1 MRREIILASEA
12 VKAFPRSQ
20 QESNQPLAMLGFPQ
34 YRRHLMH
41 TYPHKIENGEGEVIT
56 FLGVV
61 RDQDG
66 DRMEVE
72 LLAPPNVG
80 TPMHLHHLQEE
91 AMTVVAGKLGLQFA
105 GEQPRYAE
113 AGETIILK
121 RGVGHRWWNAG
132 TTELKMVAG
141 GHNA

>member
-1 MRREIILASEA
+1 
-12 VKAFPRSQ
+12 
-20 QESNQPLAMLGFPQ
+20 
-34 YRRHLMH
+34 MH

-61 RDQDG
+61 RDRDG

-91 AMTVVAGKLGLQFA
+91 AITVVAGRLRLQFA

-113 AGETIILK
+113 AGETLHLEA
-121 RGVGHRWWNAG
+121 GRWAPLVECWYD
-132 TTELKMVAG
+132 
-141 GHNA
+141 

>member
-1 MRREIILASEA
+1 
-12 VKAFPRSQ
+12 
-20 QESNQPLAMLGFPQ
+20 
-34 YRRHLMH
+34 MH

-91 AMTVVAGKLGLQFA
+91 AITVVAASLGFSLPVSNRA
-105 GEQPRYAE
+105 MPRWA
-113 AGETIILK
+113 
-121 RGVGHRWWNAG
+121 RRSS
-132 TTELKMVAG
+132 
-141 GHNA
+141 